1 LRVLLA
7 GATGLVGGLLLR
19 RLQAM
24 DTVTAIDLVS
34 RRTVVGVGPKVT
46 QHVGPVA
53 DWPAM
58 AGGATPDV
66 AISTLGTTMRQAGSE
81 DAFFAVDHDAVV
93 AFARAAGGAGAR
105 HFMMVSS
112 VGAHAGSRN
121 FYLATKGKAEA
132 AVQAVGFDRIDV
144 FRPGLLRGDRSGE
157 RRVGERIGILVSPI
171 TDILTPRVLDHYRSI
186 AADDVAGAI
195 AALAGDNAPGLLVHE
210 NRSMWNALKSA

>member
-1 LRVLLA
+1 LLA
-7 GATGLVGGLLLR
+7 GATGLIGGLLLK
-19 RLQAM
+19 RLAAM
-24 DTVTAIDLVS
+24 EAVTAIDLVS
-34 RRTVVGVGPKVT
+34 RRALETVDPKVK
-46 QHVGPVA
+46 QHIGAVG

-58 AGGATPDV
+58 AGDATPDV

-93 AFARAAGGAGAR
+93 AFARAAGGGGAR

-132 AVQAVGFDRIDV
+132 SVQAVGFDRLDV
-144 FRPGLLRGDRSGE
+144 FRPGLLRGDRGGE
-157 RRVGERIGILVSPI
+157 SRVGERIGILVSPL
-171 TDILTPRVLDHYRSI
+171 TDLLTPRVLDHYRSI

-195 AALAGDNAPGLLVHE
+195 AALAGDNAPGVFVHE
-210 NRSMWNALKSA
+210 NRSIWQTIGRS